1 MINKFIGY
9 AWNAILFAR
18 KAVKEKLFLLNTG
31 DRLKLGK
38 CVYIASESK
47 IFSPTEIGDY
57 TRINGKINIRGGMP
71 SVRIGKYCAIGQ
83 DITIITANHIMGRPS
98 IHMEFYIRN
107 FGERPMDL
115 WEDKGPVVI
124 GNDVWIGDSVTILPG
139 VSIGDGAIIGAG
151 AVVTKNVPPYAVVG
165 GVPAKII
172 RDRFPD
178 AVKKQLLQIRWWDWP
193 EEKIKANREFFMLD
207 LEKAG
212 NIDLIGCIK

>member
-1 MINKFIGY
+1 MIKKLIRGV
-9 AWNAILFAR
+9 WNALLCAR
-18 KAVKEKLFLLNTG
+18 KAIKAKLFILNTG

-38 CVYIASESK
+38 GVYIASESK

-57 TRINGKINIRGGMP
+57 TRINGKIAIRGGRAN
-71 SVRIGKYCAIGQ
+71 VIIGKYCAIGQ

-115 WEDKGPVVI
+115 WEDRGPVMI
-124 GNDVWIGDSVTILPG
+124 GNDVWVGDSAIILPG

-151 AVVTKNVPPYAVVG
+151 AVVTKNVPPYTIVG

-172 RDRFPD
+172 RDRFSD
-178 AVKKQLLQIRWWDWP
+178 AIKKQMLQIRWWDWP
-193 EEKIKANREFFMLD
+193 EEKIKANKEFFMMD

-212 NIDLIGCIK
+212 NIDLISCIK